1 MQTIVVDDHGRSWDA
16 RSPALRSFLRCP
28 LPDFDFLTY
37 LVDNLGFVAVTRTG
51 SDGVRIQIRPETAS
65 QTSLAAALY
74 CIADMELKYI
84 TITQSGETH
93 VHRLFHSVAQAV
105 AYMAEQIAGNY
116 QHAPLT
122 LVSRERPIDLL
133 VNTEGPLSSLLSHW
147 TNSGHVYDAAALAS
161 TLARTL
167 RERFLVVEPTDD
179 RLTIVDVGAGL
190 GLESFAPSWRKKA
203 RGLRIEELPDY
214 DYGRW
219 VEGMFRHVLDTDTPR
234 LDDVDVTIRRPDRN
248 DRVRIRYRR
257 LILPFKCGT
266 HGATRLL
273 GTSVMDQT
281 LDLGA

>member
-16 RSPALRSFLRCP
+16 RSPALRRFLRCP

-37 LVDNLGFVAVTRTG
+37 LVDNLGFVAVTKTG
-51 SDGVRIQIRPETAS
+51 PHGVRIQMRPETVS

-84 TITQSGETH
+84 TITHSGETH

-122 LVSRERPIDLL
+122 LVSREQPIDLL
-133 VNTEGPLSSLLSHW
+133 ANTEGPLSSFLSHW
-147 TNSGHVYDAAALAS
+147 IDCGHIYDAALAS

-167 RERFLVVEPTDD
+167 RERFLAVEPTDD

-190 GLESFAPSWRKKA
+190 EMFAPSWREKA

-219 VEGMFRHVLDTDTPR
+219 VEGMYRRVLDSDMPR
-234 LDDVDVTIRRPDRN
+234 LDDVNVTIRRPDRN
-248 DRVRIRYRR
+248 DRIRIRYRR
-257 LILPFKCGT
+257 LILPFKCGR
-266 HGATRLL
+266 HGAMRLL

-281 LDLGA
+281 LDLGS

>member
-1 MQTIVVDDHGRSWDA
+1 M
-16 RSPALRSFLRCP
+16 
-28 LPDFDFLTY
+28 
-37 LVDNLGFVAVTRTG
+37 
-51 SDGVRIQIRPETAS
+51 RPETAS

-84 TITQSGETH
+84 TITHSGETH

-147 TNSGHVYDAAALAS
+147 INSGHVYDAALTN
-161 TLARTL
+161 TLAGAL
-167 RERFLVVEPTDD
+167 HQRFLAVEPTGD

-190 GLESFAPSWRKKA
+190 EMFAPSWRKKA

-219 VEGMFRHVLDTDTPR
+219 VEGMFRHVLDTDMPR
-234 LDDVDVTIRRPDRN
+234 LDDVNVTIRRPDRN

-257 LILPFKCGT
+257 LILPFKCDN

-281 LDLGA
+281 LDLGS